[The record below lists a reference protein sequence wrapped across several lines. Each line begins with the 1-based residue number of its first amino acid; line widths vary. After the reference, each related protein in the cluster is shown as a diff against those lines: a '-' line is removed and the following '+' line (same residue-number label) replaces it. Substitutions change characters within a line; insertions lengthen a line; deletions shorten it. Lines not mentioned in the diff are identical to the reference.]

1 VTERRDRKGQAV
13 PQYAILI
20 YEKETPGGVA
30 DIPPEVMEANLG
42 VGEKIAA
49 MGARVVHEQG
59 LQPSASTRTI
69 HKNGMVTDGPFIE
82 SKEVIAGFFVVETQ
96 DLEEAVAIGKLLP
109 IMDGGV
115 EVRPLLEA

>member
-1 VTERRDRKGQAV
+1 
-13 PQYAILI
+13 
-20 YEKETPGGVA
+20 VA

-69 HKNGMVTDGPFIE
+69 HQNGMVTDGPFIE

-109 IMDGGV
+109 IMDGAV